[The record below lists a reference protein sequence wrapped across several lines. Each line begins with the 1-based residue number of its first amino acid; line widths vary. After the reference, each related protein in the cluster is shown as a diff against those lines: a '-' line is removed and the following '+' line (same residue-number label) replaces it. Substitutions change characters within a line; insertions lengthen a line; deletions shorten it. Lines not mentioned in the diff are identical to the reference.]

1 MKSQMFKTKLSL
13 ADNPIVQIVMF
24 ALLGILV
31 GVCTNCFEV
40 GLRSFHSLGV
50 SLFG

>member
-1 MKSQMFKTKLSL
+1 
-13 ADNPIVQIVMF
+13 
-24 ALLGILV
+24 LV

-50 SLFG
+50 SLFGSIDVRSTVRGDTDSIDEIFTPI